1 MFDLQN
7 TEDQKKRRK
16 RNNSISEN
24 NSRQIIQL
32 SRTERPGITADRR
45 GNEMRPIR
53 IQKAEKNKMKKSLIK
68 LFQNLMIKE
77 QRKMRLPM
85 KS

>member
-7 TEDQKKRRK
+7 TKDQKKRRK

-32 SRTERPGITADRR
+32 FRTERPGIAADRR

-53 IQKAEKNKMKKSLIK
+53 IQKAEKNKKQGNRAPTTTTKT
-68 LFQNLMIKE
+68 
-77 QRKMRLPM
+77 QRKP
-85 KS
+85 